1 MASTLLVTKKSLK
14 TRQQGNS
21 IAITIP
27 RVAGVTADQ
36 EYNFEQFSDGT
47 LVYKPVKSDNF
58 WATLDMTE
66 AEVQQEIEDEIE
78 ELGYDPANQTPFGPE
93 RVVD

>member
-1 MASTLLVTKKSLK
+1 MASTLLVTKKSLR

-66 AEVQQEIEDEIE
+66 TEVQQEIKSETE
-78 ELGYDPANQTPFGPE
+78 ELGYDPANQTPLGLE
-93 RVVD
+93 KVVD

>member
-1 MASTLLVTKKSLK
+1 MTATLLATKKNLK

-78 ELGYDPANQTPFGPE
+78 ELGYDPANQTSFGPE